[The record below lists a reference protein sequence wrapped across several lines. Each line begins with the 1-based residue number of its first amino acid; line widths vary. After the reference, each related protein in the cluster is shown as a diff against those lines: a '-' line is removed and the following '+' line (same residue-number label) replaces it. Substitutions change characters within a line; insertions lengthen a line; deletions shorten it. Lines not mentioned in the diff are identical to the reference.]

1 MSMLDDPWR
10 MAIPNPDEVLNG
22 AFAIDGSLSVRGIY
36 ADEIRLRKGATY
48 SDFLTSVGT
57 LDDYGDLTAIIK
69 GLWGVTTETGVDW
82 NIIKRAA
89 DVKIANSVTSKDA
102 TLNLV
107 KLTLKGAEG
116 DVRPGYNA
124 LERIAGPLR
133 HIYWSRQALPSMEP
147 EQYRR
152 DREEF
157 FAWFDHFKVNIRA
170 LSADRTGETPE
181 TTGGGRIPTAPDVLP
196 DRSDWA
202 KTQNWALKDHFHD
215 ERYTLVKHP
224 HVKADITDWAHRH
237 LYDDIIGGPKVP
249 GAIPGGGTA
258 VPRGTMETQ
267 TTPRPDPRPAAERLP
282 FARLGRSDQVKELI
296 GLTIEDQRA
305 LFDALEQRRRAD
317 EEAAAKTEEERLK
330 AMQTASDEEFARL
343 EEPKVAGRKRA
354 LEAFKNAT
362 LDAMGAKMRELKRNE
377 SRNGEKIRALGD
389 DIHEF
394 TYVMNQLSGRGQK
407 DAEELRRKMAD
418 EKWKNF
424 ERKAV
429 QRPISDAIWIAYG
442 DAEEMHRELRTEAS
456 LWRGALESSMY
467 GMYKREFLAELRAN
481 PKTVSIGAQSA
492 YVGMVNYVEKLS
504 KFWEKRRA
512 VIPAEGLAQ
521 YDAMVRDL
529 EAFKREH
536 PPAKYKLYIDTTA
549 FIGELRKRGDEA
561 KSQIEE
567 RYRKAQAD
575 KEYANRVIEERK
587 QQAKENAARR
597 NAEIEEQRRKIA
609 ERKAAEEEARK
620 TKVETEY
627 QALKREANQLL
638 KRRGRAYADEGAG
651 VGSASPDDITLAER
665 DDVSVEEMRP
675 GTARLPSEGVFQ
687 TLDRRVMGDSDV
699 ILRNALMP
707 YGDWNRATADALA
720 DFDLERFTTKEQRD
734 AYLGRPRA
742 RRPGRFISGGGHR
755 LGGRRAGGTGSRA
768 MRRAGAAAPALGWRR
783 RRLLSAY
790 QALSQGKIG
799 EAEFFD
805 TFRDQMIM
813 TVGSFGLQTGMSS
826 ALSALTK
833 MRIGTVGG
841 LGLSILAGAIAQVIV
856 DIINGR
862 SAEEIVKNFFKYPVD
877 WAADTIQFIAQLS
890 QQIYDW
896 GVETWGDEASQL
908 RNRINR
914 LEGELGSGFL
924 GVYDPSEAREMASLL
939 AQELRLNEI
948 KEPKELQA
956 FIRALDNSINDYRT
970 PKDQKTLLEIDRA
983 TVLFLSQL
991 TVKMQEGFGSTSL
1004 ALSRLMRDLK
1014 QMVKEETKGRK
1025 RVLIAVYQEGLNR
1038 INHIE
1043 ALRREFG
1050 SAIRHSGVSSNG
1062 GAQVARLADAN
1073 SRLEIPGTFRMQ
1085 DWWEAEAFRNYGA
1098 FIDNGINSQSPKAN
1112 WLVPKAY
1119 VDKLV
1124 DRPAA
1129 PYTKKIAKGIEYW
1142 APEPGQ
1148 PVVNHK
1154 GDHTIKETTLGNQAT
1169 EAPYNATAV
1178 PFSEADLV
1186 RVGELRCDKMRTREG
1201 GSAVPGA

>member
-1 MSMLDDPWR
+1 
-10 MAIPNPDEVLNG
+10 
-22 AFAIDGSLSVRGIY
+22 
-36 ADEIRLRKGATY
+36 
-48 SDFLTSVGT
+48 
-57 LDDYGDLTAIIK
+57 
-69 GLWGVTTETGVDW
+69 
-82 NIIKRAA
+82 
-89 DVKIANSVTSKDA
+89 
-102 TLNLV
+102 
-107 KLTLKGAEG
+107 
-116 DVRPGYNA
+116 
-124 LERIAGPLR
+124 
-133 HIYWSRQALPSMEP
+133 MEP

-157 FAWFDHFKVNIRA
+157 FAWFDHFK
-170 LSADRTGETPE
+170 
-181 TTGGGRIPTAPDVLP
+181 
-196 DRSDWA
+196 
-202 KTQNWALKDHFHD
+202 NWALKDHFHD
-215 ERYTLVKHP
+215 ERYALVKHP

-237 LYDDIIGGPKVP
+237 LYDDIIGGPSA
-249 GAIPGGGTA
+249 GAI
-258 VPRGTMETQ
+258 R

-282 FARLGRSDQVKELI
+282 FARL
-296 GLTIEDQRA
+296 
-305 LFDALEQRRRAD
+305 
-317 EEAAAKTEEERLK
+317 
-330 AMQTASDEEFARL
+330 
-343 EEPKVAGRKRA
+343 
-354 LEAFKNAT
+354 
-362 LDAMGAKMRELKRNE
+362 
-377 SRNGEKIRALGD
+377 
-389 DIHEF
+389 
-394 TYVMNQLSGRGQK
+394 
-407 DAEELRRKMAD
+407 
-418 EKWKNF
+418 
-424 ERKAV
+424 
-429 QRPISDAIWIAYG
+429 
-442 DAEEMHRELRTEAS
+442 
-456 LWRGALESSMY
+456 
-467 GMYKREFLAELRAN
+467 
-481 PKTVSIGAQSA
+481 
-492 YVGMVNYVEKLS
+492 
-504 KFWEKRRA
+504 
-512 VIPAEGLAQ
+512 
-521 YDAMVRDL
+521 
-529 EAFKREH
+529 
-536 PPAKYKLYIDTTA
+536 
-549 FIGELRKRGDEA
+549 RGDEA

-620 TKVETEY
+620 TKE
-627 QALKREANQLL
+627 
-638 KRRGRAYADEGAG
+638 GRAYADEGAG

-734 AYLGRPRA
+734 AFLGARGPGGPGAGIDLVGAGLGVRARGPCGGGRGGGRPWA
-742 RRPGRFISGGGHR
+742 GD
-755 LGGRRAGGTGSRA
+755 GGR
-768 MRRAGAAAPALGWRR
+768 PALG
-783 RRLLSAY
+783 LPG
-790 QALSQGKIG
+790 ALAGQDR

-877 WAADTIQFIAQLS
+877 WATDTIQFIAELS

-924 GVYDPSEAREMASLL
+924 G
-939 AQELRLNEI
+939 ELRLNEI

-1014 QMVKEETKGRK
+1014 QMIKEETKGRK

-1062 GAQVARLADAN
+1062 GRRQR
-1073 SRLEIPGTFRMQ
+1073 
-1085 DWWEAEAFRNYGA
+1085 
-1098 FIDNGINSQSPKAN
+1098 INSQSPKAN

-1148 PVVNHK
+1148 PVFASQNYEWHM
-1154 GDHTIKETTLGNQAT
+1154 
-1169 EAPYNATAV
+1169 APGRAR
-1178 PFSEADLV
+1178 P
-1186 RVGELRCDKMRTREG
+1186 
-1201 GSAVPGA
+1201 